1 MTNEERKVIE
11 LALAALKELVAQ
23 NENRYWAIKHDHFA
37 MKDARYAIA
46 RAREALAQPDQDE
59 VDIRSRLYQRIHE
72 LETQLAQPEQTNTRP
87 YYTIDELNAWA
98 DEKEKQAWRNAA
110 IRIGEELSSVGP
122 DDYYDMDAWK
132 WLDWA
137 MEQEPR
143 GKNSL
148 AQPEQSNTCGEPD
161 WKGLVLS
168 HNEDCESRCDMDRCG
183 YKPYYEYS
191 KRRCPDCPVHEKI
204 WVDDTT
210 PPQRKPLSDE
220 QIAEMWLEIL
230 GSTPPSGIHEDGLQP
245 WRFTRAIEAAHG
257 IKE

>member
-1 MTNEERKVIE
+1 MTPQERKVIE
-11 LALAALKELVAQ
+11 LALEALTHIRPNALTSFYTIGDRDKAITAMKEL
-23 NENRYWAIKHDHFA
+23 
-37 MKDARYAIA
+37 
-46 RAREALAQPDQDE
+46 
-59 VDIRSRLYQRIHE
+59 
-72 LETQLAQPEQTNTRP
+72 
-87 YYTIDELNAWA
+87 
-98 DEKEKQAWRNAA
+98 
-110 IRIGEELSSVGP
+110 
-122 DDYYDMDAWK
+122 
-132 WLDWA
+132 
-137 MEQEPR
+137 
-143 GKNSL
+143 L

-210 PPQRKPLSDE
+210 PPQRKPLTDD

-245 WRFTRAIEAAHG
+245 WRFVRAIEAAHG